1 MSSQITRRS
10 LLRSSAVAALGS
22 AAVGNGTDLFEKPV
36 SSALSRSYDIDDDGT
51 DHVQFAAADD
61 PAGERGSV
69 LQATSQGTA
78 TRDYAISLQN
88 LAFADLTLADLVSD
102 GLRYDYYAT
111 EANTSMAPNEIC
123 LVLTGRESGLDFVF
137 RTKDDEREGEWYT
150 RDVTTELTGDSD
162 CPGSDQPWKRIHL
175 TRKNATA
182 MDGSNVEHLEEDLL
196 ADFDANTSVR
206 AAGLGHGTPTMD
218 PSTIDTYYDAFT
230 VAGREYELS
239 TTN

>member
-102 GLRYDYYAT
+102 GLSYDYYAT

-123 LVLTGRESGLDFVF
+123 LVLTGRENGLDFVF

-150 RDVTTELTGDSD
+150 RDVTTELTGESD
-162 CPGSDQPWKRIHL
+162 LPGSDQPWKRIHL